1 MNEDFYTP
9 STPQP
14 RQPRSRS
21 RGLGTTTYQFRQPQ
35 TRINPLALRRL
46 ELQNVESQRR
56 EEIAAGNQELAA
68 VKEMAHLE
76 QQEFAI
82 RQGIIKEKQV
92 ASAQREV
99 AKLDP
104 LSDPQYA
111 SKYAE
116 VMSRHPMAQ
125 DNKFLNESFTDGSKV
140 NYRAAQHKF
149 NELEEGQ
156 KQAGKEELEWIKAS
170 SAYATSGGD
179 PSAFTDKD
187 GQHDWNALNA
197 ARAKAAL
204 VTKAAAEKDNAGLP
218 ILKTVTK
225 EGDTTVT
232 REAPKPAKPELTEA
246 QKIAQAKLEGTLT
259 GQLHQQEIFQKQMS
273 DPDAEVQKQAK
284 KNHDAISANIALTQ
298 AQVDA
303 VHGVTNPVPSVPVAP
318 APVVSSATP
327 PPPTTPPTKT
337 AAGASDPKDEFNT
350 KWDQLTQQ
358 MSDSQTQADAHRKV
372 RDAADAKISSPG
384 YNGFF
389 HPLKYGKDIDEST
402 AASNAANDLVQQHE
416 QAYHDAYT
424 QRQAML
430 ESRIA
435 SIPDAR
441 KTSQTVT
448 PPKPPITDLVPFN

>member
-156 KQAGKEELEWIKAS
+156 KQAGKEELAWIKAS

-179 PSAFTDKD
+179 SSAFTDKD

-259 GQLHQQEIFQKQMS
+259 GQLHQQEIFQKQKN
-273 DPDAEVQKQAK
+273 DPTATDDQKKQAA
-284 KNHDAISANIALTQ
+284 KNYDTTTGNLAVTQ

-303 VHGVTNPVPSVPVAP
+303 VHGVVGAPPPSVKGGLTDDVRDTYTKLHAGLEQQLNGMSGKKLDAAELQNRNNLIGLINPLKEKLGFDPIAPDPRDPQRVTTNKVLDQEMGNAP
-318 APVVSSATP
+318 AAASAQ
-327 PPPTTPPTKT
+327 PTATGPTVPT
-337 AAGASDPKDEFNT
+337 APQQAIDFLKANPQFAPHF
-350 KWDQLTQQ
+350 DQ
-358 MSDSQTQADAHRKV
+358 
-372 RDAADAKISSPG
+372 
-384 YNGFF
+384 
-389 HPLKYGKDIDEST
+389 KYGENAST
-402 AASNAANDLVQQHE
+402 EHLMD
-416 QAYHDAYT
+416 
-424 QRQAML
+424 
-430 ESRIA
+430 
-435 SIPDAR
+435 
-441 KTSQTVT
+441 
-448 PPKPPITDLVPFN
+448 